1 MQRQDIKQNH
11 RLLRNSSRSASLPS
25 LFKTMTLS
33 HEDKDTGKKTGFLDL
48 LLVSATLTE
57 VKQQQ
62 GAEVHVVC
70 TQVQV
75 SFSVGSVM

>member
-1 MQRQDIKQNH
+1 
-11 RLLRNSSRSASLPS
+11 
-25 LFKTMTLS
+25 MTLS